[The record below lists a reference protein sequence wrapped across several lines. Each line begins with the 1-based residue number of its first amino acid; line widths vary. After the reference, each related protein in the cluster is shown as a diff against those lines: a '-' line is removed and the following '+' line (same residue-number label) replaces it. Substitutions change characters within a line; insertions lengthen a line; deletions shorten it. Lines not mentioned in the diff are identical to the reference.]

1 MTRIARYIDDPPSFF
16 FWELDEVVVF
26 AVFIGAGIFIHSLF
40 VFLVTGTGSAYI
52 LGKVKQSRSEGF
64 FLHMLYWHGI
74 IPLRGCPPSYFRTLV
89 E

>member
-16 FWELDEVVVF
+16 LWEIDEVVVF
-26 AVFIGAGIFIHSLF
+26 ALFIGIGIFLHSLL
-40 VFLVTGTGSAYI
+40 VFMAIGTASAYL
-52 LGKVKQSRSEGF
+52 LGKVKQTRAEGF

-74 IPLRGCPPSYFRTLV
+74 LPLRGCAPSYFRTLV